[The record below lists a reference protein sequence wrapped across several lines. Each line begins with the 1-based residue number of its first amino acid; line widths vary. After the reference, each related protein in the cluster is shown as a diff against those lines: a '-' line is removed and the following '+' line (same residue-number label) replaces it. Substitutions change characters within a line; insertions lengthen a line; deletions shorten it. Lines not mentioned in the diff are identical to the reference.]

1 MNALHIALK
10 DLLIF
15 VKDRGQIVQLFLVPI
30 GFVVAFSAAFGA
42 SQKLQEQVLAVPL
55 VNLDPGGEMSE
66 LLVENLNADRG
77 IRTEPYD
84 AATVEADLAAGTI
97 QLALTIPAGFSADVK
112 AGKSASLRLAY
123 GPAASRSQVETV
135 QLVAKGVAA
144 DLSLKTQ
151 LVRGLSQMAAMTSD
165 APKEYQV
172 FTAERIR
179 AQAESQIERA
189 KTQPLLSVVAKWPDQ
204 ITQGRENFEPST
216 FGAAGFAIMFAFI
229 SAQVTATSIFDEK
242 KEGTF
247 RRLLVSPMDR
257 WELLIGK
264 MLPNF
269 FIAIL
274 QMVVVVAASIVLL
287 PVIGQTAPTL
297 GSAPLALALITI
309 LVALCSTS
317 LGVLLGALCRT
328 EAQVGGISSA
338 VLWFAGMVGG
348 AFIPSFVLGD
358 FLNTVGKAVPHYW
371 ALQAFN
377 AVTLRGLGL
386 VDILPQL
393 GMLAAFTVVFFTA
406 GLFKFKFE

>member
-10 DLLIF
+10 DLLLF
-15 VKDRGQIVQLFLVPI
+15 AKDRGQIVQLFLVPI
-30 GFVVAFSAAFGA
+30 GFIMAFSAAFGA
-42 SQKLQEQVLAVPL
+42 SQKLQEQVLTVPL
-55 VNLDPGGEMSE
+55 VNLDPGGETSE
-66 LLVENLNADRG
+66 QLVEDLNAGRG
-77 IRTEPYD
+77 IRTEPHD
-84 AATVEADLAAGTI
+84 AATVEADLAGGTI
-97 QLALTIPAGFSADVK
+97 QLALTIPADFSADVK
-112 AGKSASLRLAY
+112 AGTPSSLRLAY
-123 GPAASRSQVETV
+123 GPAASLSQVEAV
-135 QLVAKGVAA
+135 RLVAKGVAA
-144 DLSLKTQ
+144 QLSLETQ
-151 LVRGLSQMAAMTSD
+151 LVNGLSQMAAMTSD
-165 APKEYQV
+165 APEEYQV

-179 AQAESQIERA
+179 EQAASQIERA
-189 KTQPLLSVVAKWPDQ
+189 ETQPLLALTAKWPDQ
-204 ITQGRENFEPST
+204 ITRGRENFEPST

-229 SAQVTATSIFDEK
+229 AAQVTATSIFEER

-269 FIAIL
+269 LIAIL

-287 PVIGQTAPTL
+287 PAIGQTAPTL

-328 EAQVGGISSA
+328 EAQVGGVSSA
-338 VLWFAGMVGG
+338 VLWVAGMVGG

-358 FLNTVGKAVPHYW
+358 FLNTIGKAVPHYW

-377 AVTLRGLGL
+377 AVTLRGLGMI
-386 VDILPQL
+386 DILPQL
-393 GMLAAFTVVFFTA
+393 GMLAAFTAVFFTA
-406 GLFKFKFE
+406 GLLKFKFE